1 MATSL
6 QLSPNNQQFD
16 VPNPVS
22 LYPGRKGGI
31 SAGGIPGAVG
41 RAFGSAALT
50 TGPDGQL
57 RPEHHILDALLNR
70 GGAANAA
77 LQINQQ
83 KAQQATQQSRQ
94 LQLMKAD
101 TENQISMGNN
111 VEANQAKL
119 AQVNSAIAINQAQ
132 VAQGLGQ
139 ATKAGVVAAPPV
151 NPTPG
156 MSLLASDVSRQNA
169 LNTGSQAIQ
178 TGQVLGSQP
187 YADSLAKG
195 MSAENLAPE
204 YANDAKIGLNVAGV
218 GGVQPTPNGTE
229 AVVAPPRSSSS
240 TSQPYLIKRP
250 DGSSIPMGTV
260 QTGSS
265 TEPSPSVTIPTD
277 PDKLAQVTA
286 GMGEV
291 QDNQIPGTNIS
302 DEETSGPVSPTP
314 SDSQTSKDSA
324 KSAAFVQQPFVQS
337 QAGIQTSPTNLL
349 QSIVSDPS
357 QLPGAVS
364 PTPDNQQSAL
374 QRFRNYLL
382 MNPGMYR

>member
-6 QLSPNNQQFD
+6 QVSPDVSPIPGYNLNEKGGPLS
-16 VPNPVS
+16 VPWRLIGRVLGANKMTQDSSGKYMPS
-22 LYPGRKGGI
+22 NPGRDEIFNGGQVNNI
-31 SAGGIPGAVG
+31 S
-41 RAFGSAALT
+41 SN
-50 TGPDGQL
+50 
-57 RPEHHILDALLNR
+57 LN
-70 GGAANAA
+70 
-77 LQINQQ
+77 
-83 KAQQATQQSRQ
+83 AQQSQQAAQQSRQ

-139 ATKAGVVAAPPV
+139 ATNARVVAAPPV

-156 MSLLASDVSRQNA
+156 MSLLASDVSGQNA
-169 LNTGSQAIQ
+169 LNTGAQAIQ

-204 YANDAKIGLNVAGV
+204 YSNDAKIGLNVAGV

-240 TSQPYLIKRP
+240 TSQPYIMKMP
-250 DGSSIPMGTV
+250 DGSSFPMGTV

-291 QDNQIPGTNIS
+291 QDNQTS
-302 DEETSGPVSPTP
+302 DQTSGPVSPTP
-314 SDSQTSKDSA
+314 SDSQTSKGSA

-349 QSIVSDPS
+349 QSVVSDPS

-382 MNPGMYR
+382 MNPGMYH